1 MLILSIR
8 IGKSVLKEFSKGF
21 DIVYIYLGL
30 CLLLTVGPLFY
41 LYCRTSIDKEKSLR
55 IKDLLHFVP
64 ALVFFLLTYPFY
76 VYGFKNLSEAFAAML
91 FFIFYA
97 HYMCYLLVARKR
109 YITKT
114 ASRASDKNLVEWLTI
129 LFYGLTSIWIVY
141 VLNLFEDRIPY
152 VVGPIIYSLTVYTI
166 TYLAFVKKYMQTANT
181 VKYQNTNFGEEDITS
196 HFEAIENLIKGEKL
210 FLEPEVSLAMLSKNL
225 KISSQKISYAV
236 NTRAGCN
243 FNEYI
248 NRQRVEYAANLLS
261 TKEGNALTIAAI
273 GTEAGFN
280 SLSSFNQ
287 AFKKVTGKTP
297 SQFRTGIVHA

>member
-1 MLILSIR
+1 M
-8 IGKSVLKEFSKGF
+8 EFSKDF
-21 DIVYIYLGL
+21 NLVYIYLGL
-30 CLLLTVGPLFY
+30 CLLLFIGPLFY
-41 LYCRTSIDKEKSLR
+41 LYCRTLINKEKSL
-55 IKDLLHFVP
+55 KKSDLLHFVP
-64 ALVFFLLTYPFY
+64 ALVFILLTYLFN

-97 HYMCYLLVARKR
+97 HFLGYLLVSRKR
-109 YITKT
+109 YITRSS
-114 ASRASDKNLVEWLTI
+114 SRAVDTNLVQWLAI

-152 VVGPIIYSLTVYTI
+152 IVGPIIYSLTVYTI
-166 TYLAFVKKYMQTANT
+166 TYLAFVKNYMQAANT
-181 VKYQNTNFGEEDITS
+181 VKYQNTNFGEEEITS
-196 HFEAIENLIKGEKL
+196 HFEAIENLVKGERL

-225 KISSQKISYAV
+225 KISTQKISYAI

-248 NRQRVEYAANLLS
+248 NRQRVEYAANLLNK
-261 TKEGNALTIAAI
+261 KEGIALTIASI

-297 SQFRTGIVHA
+297 SQFRTGIINA